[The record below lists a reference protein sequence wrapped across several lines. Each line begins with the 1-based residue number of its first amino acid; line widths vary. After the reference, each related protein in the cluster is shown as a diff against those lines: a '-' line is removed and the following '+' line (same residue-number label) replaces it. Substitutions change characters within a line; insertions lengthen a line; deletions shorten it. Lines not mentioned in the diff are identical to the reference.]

1 MGSDYLGQADHL
13 PIVEKIGDIE
23 SWIALGVWTVALIAM
38 LRYLVVAV
46 GLGSRIPRAASTQS
60 H

>member
-1 MGSDYLGQADHL
+1 
-13 PIVEKIGDIE
+13 VEKIGDIE

-46 GLGSRIPRAASTQS
+46 GLGSRIPRLRGTARRYN
-60 H
+60 

>member
-23 SWIALGVWTVALIAM
+23 SWIALGVWTVTFTAM
-38 LRYLVVAV
+38 LGHLVVII